1 MACCGGVTPGSTP
14 AVPITLGAW
23 NGTLSQVEAVVQIA
37 GLRRGRAAWVTGT
50 DVARFIA
57 AGVLREV

>member
-1 MACCGGVTPGSTP
+1 MTPGSTP